1 MVTGDGHS
9 SFSGELGKMCQYREN
24 QRKRKLYRLL
34 IFRNTAGTA
43 VIDAR
48 HSILRMNK

>member
-43 VIDAR
+43 YR
-48 HSILRMNK
+48 CKTCNSENE